1 MSPVQAPAGLVN
13 AIEETD
19 HLPHI
24 GQQEAY
30 ERLPP
35 ERS

>member
-1 MSPVQAPAGLVN
+1 MSPVQAPAELVN
-13 AIEETD
+13 AIEEAG

-30 ERLPP
+30 EQLPP